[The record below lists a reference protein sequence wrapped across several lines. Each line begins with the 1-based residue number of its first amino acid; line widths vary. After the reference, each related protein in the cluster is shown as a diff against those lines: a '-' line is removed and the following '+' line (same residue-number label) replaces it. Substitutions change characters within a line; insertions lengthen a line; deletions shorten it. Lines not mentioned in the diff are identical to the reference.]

1 MLVSVSNSQE
11 IKKDYYL
18 HIMSP
23 KIVPSEPIAIVGSA
37 CHFAGDASSP
47 SKLWD
52 LLREPRDVRSEIPD
66 SRFSAKGFYH
76 PSHAHHGHSNVMHS
90 YLINDDPTTFDAEFF
105 GINYVEAK
113 AMDPQQRVLMETV
126 YEAIE
131 SAGMTLKGLQGSD
144 TSVYAG
150 VMCGD
155 YEAIQLRDLDVAPT
169 YSAVGTSR
177 AILSNRISYF
187 FDWHGASIT
196 LDTAC
201 SSSLVAVHLAVQ
213 TLRASESRMAV
224 ACGSNLILGPENY
237 IIESKVKMLSSDG
250 VGRMWDKDAN
260 GYARGD
266 GVAAIILKPLSAA
279 LADGDHIEC
288 LIRETGLNQDGAT
301 AGLTMPSAT
310 AQRAL
315 IHSTYTKV
323 GLDPTIDRPQ
333 YFEAH
338 GTGTLAGDPIEA
350 EAISSAFF
358 SNEKGTETK
367 ADDHPL
373 YVGSIKTVLGHTEG
387 TAGVA
392 AILKASLAIQH
403 SCIPP
408 NLLFNNLS
416 PSVAPFYN
424 NLEIRRAAISWPDVP
439 RNQPKRASVN
449 SFGFG
454 GTNAH
459 AILESYEKPKNL
471 CNITHSTP
479 LFTPFVFSAVSES
492 SLRASL
498 SAYATYLEEHSEIN
512 DRDLAYTLR
521 ERRSVFSY
529 RVSFP
534 AVSIDDLKSKILARL
549 EDSDTSIGVR
559 VLGRSGMPSKTLG
572 VFTGQGAQYPRIG
585 ATMIEKSPFARRI
598 IEELEEYLELL
609 PSQDRPSW
617 SLLAEI
623 LADASVS
630 RINEAALSQPLCTAV
645 QIMLVDL
652 LKLANVHFDAVVG
665 HSSGEIAA
673 AYAAGYL
680 TARDAI
686 YIAYYRG
693 LHCEQ
698 AASPNGDIK
707 GAMLAVGTSIEDAM
721 ELCEME
727 EFAGRVNVAAS
738 NSSASVTISG
748 DEDAIEEL
756 QVILNDE
763 KKFNRRLKV
772 DQAYHSKHM
781 VPCFDPYIES
791 IRCAGVKA
799 VKPSSSQCIWFSSVY
814 DGQAIDSE
822 FGLSDVYWGEN
833 MIKPVAFS
841 QALTAAVSVG
851 AGFDVMLE
859 VGSHPALKGPASQTI
874 QDVLQKSI
882 PYDGTLYRGNDA
894 VEAFSMCLGFLWSH
908 LDGTSV
914 NLNGYEIAATEG
926 QQQFSVVKDLPS
938 YQWNHKIKYWHESR
952 RSRQMRLRQKPFHPL
967 LGDVSPDSAPHH
979 LRWKNILKPSEIE
992 WLKGH
997 QVQNQIVYPA
1007 SAYVSTALEAA
1018 RFLAEG
1024 KGIRL
1029 IEVSDFFIHQAIM
1042 FEEEDTGVETLIEVS
1057 QISQIQPDLIVA
1069 KFTFS
1074 AVLGGQTA
1082 DFSLAADGELKVFL
1096 GDPSLSLL
1104 PKCGPTP
1111 SHLINVEP
1119 SRLYDFM
1126 ESLEYNFTGP
1136 FRSLST
1142 LRRKLGKASC
1152 LATRGSTDDAELLLV
1167 HPVELDAAFQSV
1179 MLAYSYPG
1187 DDQLRNLH
1195 LPTSIAKV
1203 RVNPA
1208 VFMSQ
1213 KIQDKLV
1220 TVESTCNRIDRASPG
1235 SGFSG
1240 HVDLYSNG
1248 CSNAAIQVDQVR
1260 FKPLGTASNSDRNVF
1275 YKMHWVP
1282 SAPDGITA
1290 ADSIPVTQDDIDL
1303 LWVLSR
1309 VASYYLRAF
1318 DDDVPEDSP
1327 SRSESPLCHYL
1338 NYARHMTGLLRSGE
1352 HRYAKRAWVN
1362 DSLDDVMDEIRA
1374 KRYSSIPYLP
1384 TYLHITQVA
1393 NYSAIPKDLP
1403 IALT

>member
-1 MLVSVSNSQE
+1 
-11 IKKDYYL
+11 
-18 HIMSP
+18 MSS

-37 CHFAGDASSP
+37 CHFAGDVNSP
-47 SKLWD
+47 SKLWE
-52 LLREPRDVRSEIPD
+52 LLREPRDVRKEIPD

-76 PSHAHHGHSNVMHS
+76 PNSAHHGHSNVMHS
-90 YLINDDPTTFDAEFF
+90 YVINDDPSNFDAEFF
-105 GINYVEAK
+105 GINSVETK
-113 AMDPQQRVLMETV
+113 AMDPQQRFLMETV

-144 TSVYAG
+144 TGVYAG

-155 YEAIQLRDLDVAPT
+155 YEAIQLRDLDAAPT
-169 YSAVGTSR
+169 YFAVGTSR

-187 FDWHGASIT
+187 FNWHGASIT
-196 LDTAC
+196 MDTAC
-201 SSSLVAVHLAVQ
+201 SSSLVATHLAVQ
-213 TLRASESRMAV
+213 ALRAGESRMAV
-224 ACGSNLILGPENY
+224 ACGSNLILGPESY
-237 IIESKVKMLSSDG
+237 IIESKVKMLSPDG
-250 VGRMWDKDAN
+250 LSRMWDKDAN

-266 GVAAIILKPLSAA
+266 GVAAVVLKSLSAA

-310 AQRAL
+310 AQQAL
-315 IHSTYTKV
+315 IHSTYTKA
-323 GLDPTIDRPQ
+323 GLDLTAQADRPQ

-338 GTGTLAGDPIEA
+338 GTGTPAGDPVEA
-350 EAISSAFF
+350 EAISNAFF
-358 SNEKGTETK
+358 GDEEGTK
-367 ADDHPL
+367 RMAGDHPL

-408 NLLFNNLS
+408 NLLFENLS

-424 NLEIRRAAISWPDVP
+424 NLEIRRAATSWPDVP
-439 RNQPKRASVN
+439 KTQPKRASVN

-459 AILESYEKPKNL
+459 AILESYEKPRQL
-471 CNITHSTP
+471 RVVTSTHSTP
-479 LFTPFVFSAVSES
+479 LFTPFVFSAVSET
-492 SLRASL
+492 SLRGNL
-498 SAYATYLEEHSEIN
+498 SAYATYLDGRPEIS

-521 ERRSVFSY
+521 ERRSVFPY
-529 RVSFP
+529 RISFP
-534 AVSIDDLKSKILARL
+534 ARSLDDLKSKILSRL
-549 EDSDTSIGVR
+549 IDNDTSVGIR
-559 VLGRSGMPSKTLG
+559 ALGRSGVPSKILG
-572 VFTGQGAQYPRIG
+572 VFTGQGAQYARMGADLIG
-585 ATMIEKSPFARRI
+585 ETPFAQRI
-598 IEELEEYLELL
+598 IQELEVNLAQL
-609 PSQDRPSW
+609 PGQDRPGW
-617 SLLAEI
+617 SLRAEMV
-623 LADASVS
+623 ADTSVS

-652 LKLANVHFDAVVG
+652 LRLANVHFDAVVG

-693 LHCEQ
+693 LHCKQ
-698 AASPNGDIK
+698 AASPNGNIK
-707 GAMLAVGTSIEDAM
+707 GAMLAVGTSMEDAVQ
-721 ELCEME
+721 LCEEE
-727 EFAGRVNVAAS
+727 EFAGRINVAAS

-756 QVILNDE
+756 QVVLDDE

-781 VPCFDPYIES
+781 LPCFDPYVES
-791 IRCAGVKA
+791 MRRAGVKA
-799 VKPSSSQCIWFSSVY
+799 LRPSSSRCTWFSSVY
-814 DGQAIDSE
+814 DGQPVNSE
-822 FGLSDVYWGEN
+822 IGLSDVYWGEN
-833 MIKPVAFS
+833 MTKPVVFS
-841 QALTAAVSVG
+841 QALTAAVSAG
-851 AGFDVMLE
+851 ATFDVVLE
-859 VGSHPALKGPASQTI
+859 VGPHPALKGPASQTI
-874 QDVLQKSI
+874 QDVLQKPI
-882 PYDGTLYRGNDA
+882 PYYGTLYREKDPI
-894 VEAFSMCLGFLWSH
+894 EAFSTCLGFLWSY
-908 LDGTSV
+908 LEMTSV
-914 NLNGYEIAATEG
+914 NLNSCEVAITEG
-926 QQQFSVVKDLPS
+926 EQQFNVVKGLPM
-938 YQWNHKIKYWHESR
+938 YQWNHEVKHWHESR
-952 RSRQMRLRQKPFHPL
+952 RSRRIRLRQKPFHPL
-967 LGDVSPDSAPHH
+967 LGDESPDSAPHH

-992 WLKGH
+992 WLEGH
-997 QVQNQIVYPA
+997 QVQNQIVFPA
-1007 SAYVSTALEAA
+1007 AGYVSTALEAA
-1018 RFLAEG
+1018 QFLAEG

-1029 IEVSDFFIHQAIM
+1029 IEISDFYIHQAVM
-1042 FEEEDTGVETLIEVS
+1042 FEGDHTGVEVLIELS
-1057 QISQIQPDLIVA
+1057 QISQIQPDTILA
-1069 KFTFS
+1069 KFTYS
-1074 AVLGGQTA
+1074 AALGGQTA

-1096 GDPSLSLL
+1096 GDASLSLL
-1104 PKCGPTP
+1104 PERGPTP
-1111 SHLINVEP
+1111 SHLINVEQ
-1119 SRLYDFM
+1119 SRLYNFM

-1152 LATRGSTDDAELLLV
+1152 LARRASTDDAELLLV
-1167 HPVELDAAFQSV
+1167 HPVDLDAAFQSV

-1208 VFMSQ
+1208 VFVSQ
-1213 KIQDKLV
+1213 KIQDDYV

-1240 HVDLYSNG
+1240 DVDLYSNG

-1260 FKPLGTASNSDRNVF
+1260 FKPLGTAANSDRNVF

-1290 ADSIPVTQDDIDL
+1290 ADGIPVTQGDTDL

-1309 VASYYLRAF
+1309 IASYYLRKF
-1318 DDDVPEDSP
+1318 DEDVPEDSP
-1327 SRSESPLCHYL
+1327 ARSESPLCHYL

-1352 HRYAKRAWVN
+1352 HRYAKKEWVN
-1362 DSLDDVMDEIRA
+1362 DSLDDVMNEVKVKGYA
-1374 KRYSSIPYLP
+1374 SIPYLP
-1384 TYLHITQVA
+1384 TEL
-1393 NYSAIPKDLP
+1393 
-1403 IALT
+1403 